1 MSSFENDDKEVPDVV
16 WSIAQIIRMFRL
28 NNHLFYFHNTFS
40 QTVDLKTPFI
50 CRISVK
56 CGFKLVR
63 RDCCYRN
70 IGYNKFLLLL
80 CYHRNSML
88 QEKLFW
94 IRFVSA
100 MTQHLDT
107 LFCCKTDKRQLWFKK
122 KQLSLLSYR
131 QGPSGGLCQL
141 NQTTCGLLSQTF
153 FRRLNTAV
161 H

>member
-1 MSSFENDDKEVPDVV
+1 MSSFENDDKVPPDVV

-40 QTVDLKTPFI
+40 HTVDLKTRFI

-100 MTQHLDT
+100 MTQHLAT

-122 KQLSLLSYR
+122 
-131 QGPSGGLCQL
+131 
-141 NQTTCGLLSQTF
+141 NTF
-153 FRRLNTAV
+153 FAFISSGPLGWLVSAKPDSLWFAESNLFL
-161 H
+161 